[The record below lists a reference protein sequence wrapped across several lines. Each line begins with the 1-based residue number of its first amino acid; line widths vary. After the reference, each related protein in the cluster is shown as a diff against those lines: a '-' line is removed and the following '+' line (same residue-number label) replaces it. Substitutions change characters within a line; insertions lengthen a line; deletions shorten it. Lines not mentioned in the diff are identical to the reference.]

1 MPERSTACRASGR
14 HAALAAVVVALA
26 GCGGPITGGEL
37 RRGVDTL
44 GATAAEGRLVAL
56 GVAQDR
62 TKTTFVRTA
71 ARDLADDAQHEA
83 EKLTDA
89 EAGPRTAGARDDA
102 VALAQDIDSALGDL
116 EVAPADRPGARD
128 VARRLDALS
137 KRADALA
144 ERL

>member
-1 MPERSTACRASGR
+1 MRFSMVIM
-14 HAALAAVVVALA
+14 AAAILVA

-56 GVAQDR
+56 GVVDDR

-89 EAGPRTAGARDDA
+89 KAGPRTTGARDEA
-102 VALAQDIDSALGDL
+102 VRLAQDIDAALGDL
-116 EVAPADRPGARD
+116 EVAPADRAGAGD
-128 VARRLDALS
+128 VARRLDEL
-137 KRADALA
+137 KRRADELA